1 MIKFAAVL
9 LFVISLASAFRN
21 PTWHII
27 HKEVFPKRWHSSCD
41 SIIADCEDRI
51 DLLAD
56 QYNIY
61 TTEGRA
67 RYLSDVYV
75 LVCGRCFDDF
85 ERFYS
90 CTGDEDLAEELREAD
105 CACSDVNGKYCTEL
119 LFDGFDL
126 STCVNKNDEID
137 DICIS
142 TCQDLRTIRAY
153 WGCCT
158 TSYE

>member
-27 HKEVFPKRWHSSCD
+27 HKEVFLKRWHSSCD

-51 DLLAD
+51 D

-137 DICIS
+137 DNCIS

>member
-21 PTWHII
+21 PTWHIV
-27 HKEVFPKRWHSSCD
+27 HKEVFLKRRHSSCD
-41 SIIADCEDRI
+41 SDCEDRI
-51 DLLAD
+51 DSLAD

-75 LVCGRCFDDF
+75 LVCGSCFDDF
-85 ERFYS
+85 EHFYS

-105 CACSDVNGKYCTEL
+105 CACSDVSMEL
-119 LFDGFDL
+119 LM
-126 STCVNKNDEID
+126 EIFLPVL
-137 DICIS
+137 
-142 TCQDLRTIRAY
+142 TKMMR
-153 WGCCT
+153 
-158 TSYE
+158 